1 MFTSVTCVCTAL
13 TGSRNSDE
21 QVQTT
26 EEELQDLKQVWS
38 AVTGIWDEIEQMR
51 DTPWNSLQP
60 RKIRQ
65 QLEGVL
71 TAH

>member
-1 MFTSVTCVCTAL
+1 M
-13 TGSRNSDE
+13 
-21 QVQTT
+21 QTT

-38 AVTGIWDEIEQMR
+38 AVTCIWDEVEQMR

-71 TAH
+71 TAHCTLSAVHVIRGL